1 MNYKGDFMSYILF
14 KNIKDIEGFMTDDKY
29 DVDGRNRTSELIFR
43 TFVAS
48 FNKIGELVRYNC
60 GLPFF
65 DLKENWGL
73 IKSHKF
79 EQALTNL
86 KKWVQMVDDRYDGEE
101 WNE

>member
-1 MNYKGDFMSYILF
+1 MSYVLF
-14 KNIKDIEGFMTDDKY
+14 KNIEDIERFMTDAQY
-29 DVDGRNRTSELIFR
+29 DSNRRNRTSELIFR

-48 FNKIGELVRYNC
+48 FNKIGELVRYNR

-79 EQALTNL
+79 EQALANL
-86 KKWVQMVDDRYDGEE
+86 KNWVQMTDKRYDGEK

>member
-1 MNYKGDFMSYILF
+1 MSYILF
-14 KNIKDIEGFMTDDKY
+14 KNIKDIEEFMTEEQFDI
-29 DVDGRNRTSELIFR
+29 DGRNRTNEVIFR

-48 FNKIGELVRYNC
+48 FNKIGELVRYNR

-86 KKWVQMVDDRYDGEE
+86 KKWVQMTDDRYDGER

>member
-1 MNYKGDFMSYILF
+1 MSYILF
-14 KNIKDIEGFMTDDKY
+14 KNIKDIEGFMTDAQY
-29 DVDGRNRTSELIFR
+29 DAEGRNRTTELIFR

-48 FNKIGELVRYNC
+48 FNKIAELVRYNR

-65 DLKENWGL
+65 DLKKNWAL
-73 IKSHKF
+73 IKSNKF

-86 KKWVQMVDDRYDGEE
+86 KQWVQMVDNRYDGER

>member
-1 MNYKGDFMSYILF
+1 MSYVLF
-14 KNIKDIEGFMTDDKY
+14 KNIKDIEGFMTDAQY
-29 DVDGRNRTSELIFR
+29 DAEGRNRTNEVIFR

-48 FNKIGELVRYNC
+48 FNKIGELVRYNR

-73 IKSHKF
+73 IKSHRY
-79 EQALTNL
+79 EQALANL
-86 KKWVQMVDDRYDGEE
+86 KQWVQMTDNRYDGER

>member
-1 MNYKGDFMSYILF
+1 MSYVLF
-14 KNIKDIEGFMTDDKY
+14 KNIKDIEMFMTNVQY
-29 DVDGRNRTSELIFR
+29 DSNRRNRTSELIFR

-48 FNKIGELVRYNC
+48 FNKIGELVRYNR

-65 DLKENWGL
+65 DLKKNWGL
-73 IKSHKF
+73 IKSHDF

-86 KKWVQMVDDRYDGEE
+86 KQWVQMTDDRYDGEK

>member
-1 MNYKGDFMSYILF
+1 MSYILF
-14 KNIKDIEGFMTDDKY
+14 KNIKDIEGFMTDAQY
-29 DVDGRNRTSELIFR
+29 DAEGRNRTTELIFR

-48 FNKIGELVRYNC
+48 FNKIGELVRYNR

-65 DLKENWGL
+65 DLKENWAL
-73 IKSHKF
+73 IKSHDF

-86 KKWVQMVDDRYDGEE
+86 KKWVQMTDKRYDGKK

>member
-1 MNYKGDFMSYILF
+1 MSYILF
-14 KNIKDIEGFMTDDKY
+14 KNIKDIEGFMTDDQF

-48 FNKIGELVRYNC
+48 FNRIGELVRYNR

-65 DLKENWGL
+65 DLKGNWAL
-73 IKSHKF
+73 IKSHDF
-79 EQALTNL
+79 EQALANL
-86 KKWVQMVDDRYDGEE
+86 KNWVQMTDDRYDGEK

>member
-1 MNYKGDFMSYILF
+1 MSYVLF
-14 KNIKDIEGFMTDDKY
+14 KNIKEIELFMTDAQY

-48 FNKIGELVRYNC
+48 FNKIGELVRYNH

-79 EQALTNL
+79 EQALANL
-86 KKWVQMVDDRYDGEE
+86 KNWVQMTDKRYDGEK

>member
-1 MNYKGDFMSYILF
+1 MSYILF
-14 KNIKDIEGFMTDDKY
+14 KNIKEIESLMVNDQY

-48 FNKIGELVRYNC
+48 FSKIAELISYNRR
-60 GLPFF
+60 LPLF
-65 DLKENWGL
+65 DLEENWAL
-73 IKSHKF
+73 IKSHRF

-86 KKWVQMVDDRYDGEE
+86 KKWVQMADNRYDGEK